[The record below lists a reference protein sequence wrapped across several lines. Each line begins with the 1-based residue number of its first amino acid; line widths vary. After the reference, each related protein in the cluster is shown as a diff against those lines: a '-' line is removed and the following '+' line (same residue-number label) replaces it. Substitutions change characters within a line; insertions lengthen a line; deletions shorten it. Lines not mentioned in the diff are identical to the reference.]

1 MLSFLCR
8 EAVCE
13 FLFVIEDTHT
23 QIYRSGGMVE
33 AEGLILF
40 HISLHTLSSFAS
52 CEGSR
57 ASLQLRDECT
67 LIVLHNYTNQFT
79 SSFMQDHNKWGKKSM
94 EGKNRSVLRSRS
106 DEPCSI

>member
-1 MLSFLCR
+1 
-8 EAVCE
+8 
-13 FLFVIEDTHT
+13 
-23 QIYRSGGMVE
+23 MVE

-40 HISLHTLSSFAS
+40 HFSLLLVKET
-52 CEGSR
+52 

-106 DEPCSI
+106 DEPCSV